1 MTRPAI
7 RVVDLTARLG
17 DQALAQCAGTS
28 PPTPPGSDGRR
39 IVRPGNAPAGPAL
52 EWVKPPRHLDELS
65 PGAGPDALFLLVGPG
80 SVRAATEVFQRA
92 VDAGVR
98 RIHALLAPN
107 ALVEESALR
116 SMVPRSDDARRLYR
130 LPDSS
135 AETLWFVLI
144 DELDRWPTPQGPAAF
159 PSPDLTKVPMSN
171 NLQQSMSAAMTIDG
185 AMSAAL
191 VDYRSG
197 MCLAQAGSGLNL
209 ELAAAGNT
217 QVVRAKLQTMEALG
231 LRKGGIED
239 ILITLADQYHLIR
252 LVPNNAG
259 LFLYLVLD
267 RAKGNLALARYKLTE
282 IERGLKV

>member
-28 PPTPPGSDGRR
+28 TSPGSDGRR
-39 IVRPGNAPAGPAL
+39 IVRPGASPAGPAL

-65 PGAGPDALFLLVGPG
+65 PGTGPDALFLLVGPG

-144 DELDRWPTPQGPAAF
+144 DELDRWPAPQGPAAF
-159 PSPDLTKVPMSN
+159 PPPDLTKVPMSN

>member
-17 DQALAQCAGTS
+17 DQALAQCTSTS
-28 PPTPPGSDGRR
+28 PDAQGRR
-39 IVRPGNAPAGPAL
+39 LVRPGAAPAGPAL
-52 EWVKPPRHLDELS
+52 EWVKPPRHLDDLS

-80 SVRAATEVFQRA
+80 SVRTATEVFQRG
-92 VDAGVR
+92 VDARVP

-116 SMVPRSDDARRLYR
+116 SMVRPGDDARRLYR

-144 DELDRWPTPQGPAAF
+144 DELTRLPAPRGPASS

-185 AMSAAL
+185 ALSAAL

-209 ELAAAGNT
+209 DLAAAGNT
-217 QVVRAKLQTMEALG
+217 QVVRAKLQTMESLG

-239 ILITLADQYHLIR
+239 ILITLVDQYHLLR

-282 IERGLKV
+282 IERALKV